1 MAYSG
6 AYDDAVFLALNF
18 DFAVDPK
25 FFTNFG
31 LVKWLED
38 FKQRSKV
45 IAWDS
50 LYCEFMPE
58 IEKLLNTDFFVGSDR
73 LKAVVILSCLSNR
86 VPRLLRPKAKEIYT
100 IKNKERGNL
109 WQDLGLVGS
118 LVEIHAKLARLKLNP
133 TDEDSFIDLY
143 NYCVI
148 GIMCLG
154 GDLFKVKPVTP
165 KKALVTGCGTGGLG
179 DELASTMEMNGIEV
193 FRVKNKEDGV
203 DKRQEEAI
211 QVFFKGLPKDIMFD
225 YVVNVYGRN
234 HLNWIGDLG
243 QEDYNLMGCN
253 VNVPLAVID
262 ELVRRNNPCRI
273 LNIASQTYRVAQ
285 RCTAAYCA
293 SKAAVVQMTKVAA
306 RELAGRGYV
315 INALAPGKIE
325 GTQMSEKT
333 DAQVNQLRGWNKE
346 SADQYSAS
354 NIPAQRNTTKEEV
367 ALAVLKIL
375 ALPDYINGS
384 VIDMTGGQ

>member
-1 MAYSG
+1 MKFLG
-6 AYDDAVFLALNF
+6 GYDAATFLALNF
-18 DFAVDPK
+18 DFVVDNK
-25 FFTNFG
+25 FFINLG
-31 LVKWLED
+31 LDGWHKD
-38 FKQRSKV
+38 FKERSKD
-45 IAWDS
+45 IAWGS
-50 LYCEFMPE
+50 LYGEFMPE
-58 IEKLLNTDFFVGSDR
+58 IEKLLTTDFFVESDR
-73 LKAVVILSCLSNR
+73 LKAMTILSCLANR
-86 VPRLLRPKAKEIYT
+86 VPMLLRPKAKEIYT
-100 IKNKERGNL
+100 IKNSERGNL
-109 WQDLGLVGS
+109 WEDLGLVGS

-133 TDEDSFIDLY
+133 TDEDSFVDLY

-148 GIMCLG
+148 GIMCLVS
-154 GDLFKVKPVTP
+154 DLFKVKAVIP
-165 KKALVTGCGTGGLG
+165 KKALVTGCGTGGLA
-179 DELASTMEMNGIEV
+179 DELANTMEMNGMKV
-193 FRVKNKEDGV
+193 FRIKNKDDGV
-203 DKRQEEAI
+203 DKLQEKA
-211 QVFFKGLPKDIMFD
+211 VAAFFKELSRGIKFD

-234 HLNWIGDLG
+234 HLNWIGDLE

-262 ELVRRNNPCRI
+262 ELVKRDNPCKI

-306 RELAGRGYV
+306 RELAGKGYV

-333 DAQVNQLRGWNKE
+333 DAQVNHLRGWSKE
-346 SADQYSAS
+346 SADKYSAS

-367 ALAVLKIL
+367 TLAVLKIL